1 MKIYTEINY
10 KWLDGQLVKT
20 DSKSFEYEGELTL
33 CVGGSLGTALGS
45 VGLGAVTT
53 NAQGGGST
61 ADQVLGDVINP
72 GGVNDIVSDNIQ
84 AGMEGVQSNLE
95 SLEGTPNIE
104 GLGMNEGVATTA
116 GDFGENINTNMNPIT
131 AEADRWGDAATT
143 NMQYGMEFL
152 SEKQKELAG
161 ITNDPA
167 AVTIEKDKFAV
178 DASKKKKNRSDLAVN
193 KAKTRARKSLRIS

>member
-20 DSKSFEYEGELTL
+20 DSKSFDYEGELTL
-33 CVGGSLGTALGS
+33 CVGGSLGSALGS

-61 ADQVLGDVINP
+61 MDQVAGDIFSPIADPIAGGLADTSDLLG
-72 GGVNDIVSDNIQ
+72 GS
-84 AGMEGVQSNLE
+84 LE

-104 GLGMNEGVATTA
+104 GLGMNEGVATSIGT
-116 GDFGENINTNMNPIT
+116 FGENINTNMDPIT
-131 AEADRWGDAATT
+131 AEMDRWGDAATT
-143 NMQYGMEFL
+143 NMEYGMAFL

-161 ITNDPA
+161 ITDDPA

-178 DASKKKKNRSDLAVN
+178 DASKKKKNKSDLAVN